1 MTQTQSNIGAAPASG
16 GDAAFQ
22 FVQELAQGLSRK
34 DIELPSFPA
43 VAVRVRKVLADED
56 VSTQDIVRVVGSEA
70 ALAARIVQMANS
82 AALCHVGKPIADLR
96 AAITRIGFNLVRSAS
111 ITFAMSQMRRAG
123 DLKAIDSQLQEHW
136 QRSTLVAA
144 FSYVVARRFTK
155 VNPDMALLAGLLHG
169 VGRLYIMTRA
179 VKHPRLFS
187 DAAAYHEIERD
198 WHASIAT
205 AMLETWGMPDAIVK
219 AIADHEDQGRDHSG
233 PPDLTDVLTVGSLLA
248 TFHGFP
254 ETLELNMQGVR
265 AAERMQLD
273 RVAMEALIEESES
286 DIAALRHTLGM

>member
-1 MTQTQSNIGAAPASG
+1 
-16 GDAAFQ
+16 
-22 FVQELAQGLSRK
+22 VQ
-34 DIELPSFPA
+34 
-43 VAVRVRKVLADED
+43 VRKVLADED
-56 VSTQDIVRVVGSEA
+56 VSTQDIVRVVGAEA

-155 VNPDMALLAGLLHG
+155 VNPDTALLAGLLHG

-205 AMLETWGMPDAIVK
+205 AMLEAWDMPDAIVK
-219 AIADHEDQGRDHSG
+219 AIADHEDLSRDHSG
-233 PPDLTDVLTVGSLLA
+233 PADLTDVLTVGSLLA

-254 ETLELNMQGVR
+254 ETLELNMQGVT
-265 AAERMQLD
+265 AAERMHLD
-273 RVAMEALIEESES
+273 RQAMEALIAESES

>member
-1 MTQTQSNIGAAPASG
+1 MTQTSLSDDAARAATN
-16 GDAAFQ
+16 DAAFQ
-22 FVQELAQGLSRK
+22 FVQELAQGLSRRE
-34 DIELPSFPA
+34 IELPSFPA
-43 VAVRVRKVLADED
+43 VAVRVRKVLADEE

-111 ITFAMSQMRRAG
+111 ITFAMSQMRRAA
-123 DLKAIDSQLQEHW
+123 DLKGIDSQLQEHW
-136 QRSTLVAA
+136 ERSTLVAA

-219 AIADHEDQGRDHSG
+219 AIAEHEDQGREHAG
-233 PPDLTDVLTVGSLLA
+233 APDLTDVLTVGALLA
-248 TFHGFP
+248 TFHAFP
-254 ETLELNMQGVR
+254 ETLELNMQGVT
-265 AAERMQLD
+265 AAERMHLN
-273 RVAMEALIEESES
+273 RTSMEALIAESEH
-286 DIAALRHTLGM
+286 DIAALRQTLGM